1 MSEQR
6 RLIHIS
12 SKRQI
17 TIPNQFYETLGFQD
31 MVECICKD
39 HELILR
45 PIHKQ
50 SEREES
56 ARLLESLIAQGLSG
70 DVLLQAFMAES
81 EPE

>member
-1 MSEQR
+1 MQFCECT
-6 RLIHIS
+6 LKVILS
-12 SKRQI
+12 SSQCMNI
-17 TIPNQFYETLGFQD
+17 FSQFFDAFQD